1 MVVATI
7 QMMKTKSC
15 RQLWLDYGFLT
26 QEMKRFI
33 SLMEWPILEDL
44 ERQRELLQQELNCRE
59 VDDFRSTPEGI
70 QVISE
75 ILEAQKEVELQV
87 GIMKRRM
94 EQQRQRTGAYDG
106 VGAMPI
112 RVEREV

>member
-44 ERQRELLQQELNCRE
+44 ERQRELLQQELSSRD
-59 VDDFRSTPEGI
+59 VDDFRETPEGS
-70 QVISE
+70 QLLTS
-75 ILEAQKEVELQV
+75 ILEDQKEVELRV
-87 GIMKRRM
+87 GTMKRRM
-94 EQQRQRTGAYDG
+94 EQQRQRAGAYDG
-106 VGAMPI
+106 AGAVPI

>member
-1 MVVATI
+1 
-7 QMMKTKSC
+7 MMQEKTC
-15 RQLWLDYGFLT
+15 RQLWHDYAFLT
-26 QEMKRFI
+26 REMKQFI
-33 SLMEWPILEDL
+33 SVTEWGILEDL
-44 ERQRELLQQELNCRE
+44 ERQRELLQQELSSRE